1 MTAEVLAAGS
11 REYTPLYDADIVTL
25 DIGANDLLSG
35 FYSLVDA
42 YPGIQES
49 TDPAVIAAFQKEVA
63 VVLNKT
69 VANLGTTGKTV
80 QANIETIL
88 QNVLK
93 ANPKAKIYVMG
104 YYNPQPALKQMS
116 GTDLTLPVVYFNTF
130 IYRAISNVHLKN
142 RGALISYIEMAVAM
156 SDALDD
162 GYLVPVDIHPTIAG
176 HEMIAKLFWQRIK
189 LDRLLSKLM

>member
-104 YYNPQPALKQMS
+104 YYNPLPVLKNY
-116 GTDLTLPVVYFNTF
+116 GTDLTLPVMYFNTF
-130 IYRAISNVHLKN
+130 IYRAICNARLKY
-142 RGALISYIEMAVAM
+142 RGASISYIDTVASM
-156 SDALDD
+156 NNGLEK
-162 GYLVPVDIHPTIAG
+162 GYLVPVDIHPTEDGHKVIAG
-176 HEMIAKLFWQRIK
+176 LFWQRIRF
-189 LDRLLSKLM
+189 DYLLSRLM